1 MSWQEIRFMMY
12 FSIPKICKGSTNQKK
27 KKFVWMEGFCLPS
40 KVQSLSFTLT
50 SCVQTLAG
58 SSLNNRK
65 TGCKG
70 CPLPCLPLMWKVN
83 CYKRVTCK
91 LLVRAITLADKRA
104 LTRMG
109 RKEGEVPWSLL
120 SQYNVL
126 DLIEAGK
133 TEQNTAGALKKV
145 VVYFYQGW
153 AKTRYSIS
161 PTIFFS
167 FVPPEKH

>member
-1 MSWQEIRFMMY
+1 MSRQEIGFITY
-12 FSIPKICKGSTNQKK
+12 FSIPKICKGSSTQGKK
-27 KKFVWMEGFCLPS
+27 IFVWMEGFCLPS

-58 SSLNNRK
+58 SSLNNGK
-65 TGCKG
+65 TACKG
-70 CPLPCLPLMWKVN
+70 CPLPCLPLTWKVN

-104 LTRMG
+104 LSWMG
-109 RKEGEVPWSLL
+109 RREGEVPWSLL

-133 TEQNTAGALKKV
+133 TEQNTAGALKRV
-145 VVYFYQGW
+145 IVCFW
-153 AKTRYSIS
+153 
-161 PTIFFS
+161 
-167 FVPPEKH
+167 

>member
-1 MSWQEIRFMMY
+1 MMY
-12 FSIPKICKGSTNQKK
+12 FSIPKICKGSTNQRK

-104 LTRMG
+104 LTWMG